1 MVRAPS
7 KGGKMKKLAIAV
19 ACFVSALASAAYAAQ
34 QDFTIVNR
42 TGQAIMTLNVSPTTR
57 DAWGPD
63 ILGIDILAADE
74 QAEISFANDEEEC
87 LWDIR
92 VTYED
97 GETGAWQ
104 GINLC
109 ETVTV
114 ELS

>member
-1 MVRAPS
+1 
-7 KGGKMKKLAIAV
+7 MKKLAIAV

-42 TGQAIMTLNVSPTTR
+42 TGQAIMTLNVSPTTQ

-104 GINLC
+104 AINLC